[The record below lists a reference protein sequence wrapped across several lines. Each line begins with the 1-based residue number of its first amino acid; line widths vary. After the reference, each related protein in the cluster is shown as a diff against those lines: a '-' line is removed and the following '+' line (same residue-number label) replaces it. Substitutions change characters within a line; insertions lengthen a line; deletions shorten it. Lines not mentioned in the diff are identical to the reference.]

1 MSSSIN
7 SSGAGSGSESNTG
20 SPELIVAIVA
30 LIISLLAFFTT
41 TLQALQQYFAS
52 ATGYASCSECVMGKW
67 SNFTRRRMRW
77 SEFRVEV
84 QFTVPVIFVAP
95 PTNRRGPMGVDD
107 GADEGKRIFYMDGSE
122 TSIAETYTLSK
133 AEFDRDGER
142 RQSLRTADNELAT
155 WLDLLMAVQRM
166 EEESRKWQ
174 RGVVFGSLDYGPP
187 PELLPSHT
195 LAVGLQRKVKSWD
208 SMPAGLKKPYATTTI
223 GHLVEIVA
231 MLGIYWK
238 EFDHGAQLYRGQ
250 GNGFSI
256 RGRHIDDLG
265 VVFTF
270 HKTGPTWFQNHRI
283 VPNRLV
289 KELCFGFV
297 PTIFRPAEDGTY
309 LYADEVK
316 DKKTLQLGSLAEIA
330 ETLTVFGCSIA
341 TVDYF
346 GTRAKTSRHG
356 HIFPIVFEM
365 LGMIGVVFHIEGT
378 AFRMLPNPTVFH
390 WDNKSFSLRSILSS
404 YSQALQNGGQTDPKL
419 ASEKLRILAEKAS
432 RVEEQFVRD
441 DSRSSSL
448 EQEAGYSPRAVTEL
462 RAALSECAAQLETI
476 NDLPLVESVFRVHL
490 EEMLQKLNDASGS
503 GGDDD
508 GDGGDDQIAHSAH
521 SSTVEVPT
529 LLELDAAAPED
540 RHYMLAQLH
549 VWSVRLRVI
558 RMVNLE
564 TRAEKE
570 TISDIWCILVFR
582 MLFWLLLHD
591 FHGKDVQL
599 PKSELFGNRLPVY
612 IV

>member
-1 MSSSIN
+1 MSSSTIRAD
-7 SSGAGSGSESNTG
+7 SSGAGSSSESDTG
-20 SPELIVAIVA
+20 SPELVVAIVA

-52 ATGYASCSECVMGKW
+52 ATGYASCSERIMGKW

-84 QFTVPVIFVAP
+84 QFTVPSHL
-95 PTNRRGPMGVDD
+95 RGPT
-107 GADEGKRIFYMDGSE
+107 DEPEGEIR
-122 TSIAETYTLSK
+122 IAETYTLSK
-133 AEFDRDGER
+133 AEFDRDDER

-166 EEESRKWQ
+166 EESRKWQ
-174 RGVVFGSLDYGPP
+174 RGPSPP
-187 PELLPSHT
+187 YT

-223 GHLVEIVA
+223 GHLVEITA

-238 EFDHGAQLYRGQ
+238 EFDHSAQLYRGQ

-256 RGRHIDDLG
+256 RGRQIEDLG

-270 HKTGPTWFQNHRI
+270 HKTGLTWFQNHRI
-283 VPNRLV
+283 VPNKLV

-297 PTIFRPAEDGTY
+297 PTIFRPAEEGTY

-316 DKKTLQLGSLAEIA
+316 DKKTLQLGSMAEIA

-341 TVDYF
+341 TVEYF

-356 HIFPIVFEM
+356 HIFPIACEM

-404 YSQALQNGGQTDPKL
+404 YTQALQNGSWTDPKL
-419 ASEKLRILAEKAS
+419 AGEKLRVVAEKAN

-441 DSRSSSL
+441 DSRPSTL
-448 EQEAGYSPRAVTEL
+448 EQEASYTPEAVAEL
-462 RAALSECAAQLETI
+462 RAALSEYAAQLQAVG
-476 NDLPLVESVFRVHL
+476 DLPLVECVFRVHL
-490 EEMLQKLNDASGS
+490 EEMLEILNEAGLCFSCASGD
-503 GGDDD
+503 G
-508 GDGGDDQIAHSAH
+508 GDGGDDQSVHSAH
-521 SSTVEVPT
+521 SSTAEMPT
-529 LLELDAAAPED
+529 LLKLDTAALED
-540 RHYMLAQLH
+540 RDYILAQLY
-549 VWSVRLRVI
+549 VWSLRLKVI
-558 RMVNLE
+558 HFVNLE

-570 TISDIWCILVFR
+570 TINDIWCILVFR
-582 MLFWLLLHD
+582 MLFWLILHD
-591 FHGKDVQL
+591 FHRKDVQL